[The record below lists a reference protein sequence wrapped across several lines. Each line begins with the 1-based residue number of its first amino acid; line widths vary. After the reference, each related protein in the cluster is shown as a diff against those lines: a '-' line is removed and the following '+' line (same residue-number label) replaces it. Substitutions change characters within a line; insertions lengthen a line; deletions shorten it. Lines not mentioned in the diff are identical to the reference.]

1 MTPGET
7 IQHEREQH
15 GWTQSRLAEQCGLST
30 SAINRYERDKR
41 ALTLEAVHALATTLA
56 FGDKESYRRLS
67 ADLVQ
72 TTCEHFGTLRRK
84 RSTLAEDSDT
94 ESHQQNTAANQEG

>member
-7 IQHEREQH
+7 IQHERKKR
-15 GWTQSRLAEQCGLST
+15 GWSQTRLAEQSELST

-41 ALTLEAVHALATTLA
+41 ALTLEAVHVLATTLTEDTA
-56 FGDKESYRRLS
+56 TYRRLS

-84 RSTLAEDSDT
+84 RSTLAEENDT
-94 ESHQQNTAANQEG
+94 ESGEKDTAADKEG

>member
-7 IQHEREQH
+7 IRHERERREWSQ
-15 GWTQSRLAEQCGLST
+15 TMLAERSQLST

-41 ALTLEAVHALATTLA
+41 ALTLEAVHVLATTLTE
-56 FGDKESYRRLS
+56 DTTDYRRLS

-72 TTCEHFGTLRRK
+72 ATCEHFGTLRRK
-84 RSTLAEDSDT
+84 RSPLAEDSVT
-94 ESHQQNTAANQEG
+94 ESDEKDATTDK